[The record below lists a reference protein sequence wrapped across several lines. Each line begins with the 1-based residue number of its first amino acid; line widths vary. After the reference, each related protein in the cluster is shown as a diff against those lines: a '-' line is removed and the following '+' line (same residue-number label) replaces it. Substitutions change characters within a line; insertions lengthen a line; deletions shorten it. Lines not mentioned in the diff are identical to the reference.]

1 MNWLALILMATTF
14 VACKKNVDDEMIHQ
28 NGEIFEEQFLVNPEF
43 VRWFLDNAYNH
54 LQNRYDVDL
63 DGAML
68 AAATDEAVN
77 SNLNSGI
84 NIFTNG
90 TWSPVRTFDDAY
102 DNYYSGIRKTNLFLK
117 LIDGATVK
125 PLNSSIDR
133 DSTIKR
139 MKGEAYFLRA
149 FYHFELFKRYG
160 PIVLITE
167 VLDRNDNL
175 DRPRNTLEAC
185 ISQIATDCDAAT
197 AGLPTWN
204 PDHLGELGRATKV
217 AAMALK
223 SRLLLYAASPLYNPD
238 GDVAK
243 WRAAADAALAVI
255 QMDRASLH
263 PKYED
268 IFNYSVAAYNNEVIF
283 ATKADNTNAIEINQA
298 PISYDGARGRTN
310 PTQELVDAFE
320 TLDGRMIDDP
330 LSSYDENN
338 PYENRDPR
346 FAKSILYN
354 GAVFKNTPV
363 QTYPNGK
370 DGLGA
375 NINAT
380 KTGYYLRKF
389 LSENASWNTVSN
401 AMVRRP
407 WVLLRYAEV
416 LLNYAE
422 ALNEAEGPVAAV
434 YTFINQVRQRPGVDM
449 PPLQS
454 DDPNGP
460 GYVAP
465 TQEALRMRIQHERR
479 VELCFEEHRFFD
491 VRRWMLGEAV
501 FGRPVSGVRIQV
513 DAGNGMSHYERFVVQ
528 NRYFDQKNYFYPFP
542 QSQVDLQPSLVQNPG
557 W

>member
-1 MNWLALILMATTF
+1 MHWFFVVALAIVF
-14 VACKKNVDDEMIHQ
+14 IGCKKNVDDTMIHQ
-28 NGEIFEEQFLVNPEF
+28 NGEVFEDQFLVNPEF

-54 LQNRYDVDL
+54 LSNRYDVDL

-68 AAATDEAVN
+68 ASATDEAVN

-90 TWSPVRTFDDAY
+90 TWSPVRTFDEGY
-102 DNYYSGIRKTNLFLK
+102 DNYYSGIRKANLFLK
-117 LIDGATVK
+117 LIDGATVQ

-149 FYHFELFKRYG
+149 IYHFELFKRYG
-160 PIVLITE
+160 PIVMVTD
-167 VLDRNDNL
+167 VLDRNDDL
-175 DRPRNTLEAC
+175 DIPQHTLDAC
-185 ISQIATDCDAAT
+185 IAQLVADCDAAI

-238 GDVAK
+238 GDPAK
-243 WRAAADAALAVI
+243 WQAASTAARAVI
-255 QMDRASLH
+255 DMDKASLH
-263 PKYED
+263 TRYED

-320 TLDGRMIDDP
+320 TISGRMIDDP
-330 LSSYDENN
+330 LAGYDEDH

-346 FAKSILYN
+346 LAKTILYN
-354 GAVFKNTPV
+354 GATFKNAPV
-363 QTYPNGK
+363 QAYVSGK

-389 LSENASWNTVSN
+389 LSENASWNSLSAAT
-401 AMVRRP
+401 VRRP
-407 WVLLRYAEV
+407 WVLIRYAEI

-422 ALNEAEGPVAAV
+422 ALNEAEGPVEDV
-434 YTFINQVRQRPGVDM
+434 YIYVNQVRQRPGVDM
-449 PPLQS
+449 PPLQRT
-454 DDPNGP
+454 DPEGP

-465 TQEALRMRIQHERR
+465 TKAALRERIQHERR
-479 VELCFEEHRFFD
+479 IELCFEEHRFFD
-491 VRRWMLGEAV
+491 VRRWKLGEAV
-501 FGRPVSGVRIQV
+501 FGQPVSGMRIRH
-513 DAGNGMSHYERFVVQ
+513 DSEEGTFSYERFTVQ
-528 NRYFDQKNYFYPFP
+528 QRVFDEKAYFFPFP
-542 QSQVDLQPSLVQNPG
+542 QSQLALQPSLTQNTG

>member
-1 MNWLALILMATTF
+1 MNWLSVFLMVAIF
-14 VACKKNVDDEMIHQ
+14 VACKKNVDDEMIHE
-28 NGEIFEEQFLVNPEF
+28 NGEVFEEQFLVNPEF

-68 AAATDEAVN
+68 ASATDEAVN

-84 NIFTNG
+84 NVFTNG
-90 TWSPVRTFDDAY
+90 TWSPVRTFDEGY
-102 DNYYSGIRKTNLFLK
+102 DNYYAGIRKTNLFLN

-160 PIVLITE
+160 PVVLVTE
-167 VLDRNDNL
+167 VLEREDNL
-175 DRPRNTLEAC
+175 DLPRNTLEE
-185 ISQIATDCDAAT
+185 SIARIVADCDAAI

-204 PDHLGELGRATKV
+204 PDHLGEVGRATKV

-238 GDVAK
+238 GDPTK
-243 WRAAADAALAVI
+243 WQAATSAAREVI
-255 QMDRASLH
+255 EMEKASLH
-263 PKYED
+263 PRYED
-268 IFNYSVAAYNNEVIF
+268 IFNYSVAAYNSEVIF

-310 PTQELVDAFE
+310 PTQDMVDAFE
-320 TLDGRMIDDP
+320 TTEGRMIDDP
-330 LSSYDENN
+330 LAGYDEDN
-338 PYENRDPR
+338 PYQNRDPR

-354 GAVFKNTPV
+354 GATFKNAPV
-363 QTYPNGK
+363 ATYVGGK

-389 LSENASWNTVSN
+389 LSENASWNSVSD

-407 WVLLRYAEV
+407 WVLIRYAEV

-422 ALNEAEGPVAAV
+422 ALNEAEGPVDDV
-434 YTFINQVRQRPGVDM
+434 YTYINQIRQRPGVDM

-454 DDPNGP
+454 ADPQGP
-460 GYVAP
+460 GYVAR
-465 TQEALRMRIQHERR
+465 TKEALRQRIQHERR
-479 VELCFEEHRFFD
+479 IELCFEEHRFFD
-491 VRRWMLGEAV
+491 VRRWKLGEDV
-501 FGRPVSGVRIQV
+501 FGKPVSGVRIRI
-513 DAGNGMSHYERFVVQ
+513 DAQDGTPSYERFVAQ
-528 NRYFDQKNYFYPFP
+528 NRVFDQKAYFFPFP
-542 QSQVDLQPSLVQNPG
+542 QSQVDLQSSLTQNPG